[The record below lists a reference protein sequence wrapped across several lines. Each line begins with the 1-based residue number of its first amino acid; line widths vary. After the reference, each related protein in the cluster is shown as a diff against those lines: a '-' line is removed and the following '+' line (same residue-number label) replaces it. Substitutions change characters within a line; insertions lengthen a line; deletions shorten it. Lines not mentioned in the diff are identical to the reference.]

1 MKASTK
7 KVLWVLVV
15 VIVLVIGAVALF
27 LAQIA
32 PIGSAY
38 MAKRLCSCVFVS
50 HRDPASIMR
59 EDLGGQGILGAA
71 VSTEIDSAEQTVTGT
86 FLGMAKRIVV
96 YREGLGCTMAVGM
109 TEDQLKQQAAGFT
122 PPVRSQK
129 TVPWPDC
136 DLVPDALLP
145 TAVDANKLKEAMD
158 WAFSEPDPN
167 KHRRTR
173 AVVIVYDGRIIAE
186 RYAPGITQDTALLGW
201 SMTKSV
207 TNALVGILVKEGK
220 LSLKAPAPVPEWQP
234 PGDPRS
240 GITLDQLMRMSSGLK
255 FQEEYTVNPRADV
268 PRMLFAEF
276 DTAAYAANKPLA
288 VPPDSRWEYSS
299 GTTNIISR
307 IVRQTVGGTD
317 SNYFAFPHRVLF
329 DKIGIFSAVIEPD
342 PSGTFVGSSFMYATA
357 RDWARFGLFCLQ
369 DGVWNSERILP
380 EGWMA
385 YSTTPTP
392 KAPQGEYGAQFWLN
406 AGKAGNPKDRWM
418 PKVPTDMYT
427 LSGFEEQYVT
437 MVPSKKLVI
446 IRLGLSLPD
455 NAWDQEQFIANII
468 AVVSSGNTS

>member
-1 MKASTK
+1 
-7 KVLWVLVV
+7 
-15 VIVLVIGAVALF
+15 
-27 LAQIA
+27 
-32 PIGSAY
+32 
-38 MAKRLCSCVFVS
+38 
-50 HRDPASIMR
+50 
-59 EDLGGQGILGAA
+59 
-71 VSTEIDSAEQTVTGT
+71 
-86 FLGMAKRIVV
+86 
-96 YREGLGCTMAVGM
+96 
-109 TEDQLKQQAAGFT
+109 
-122 PPVRSQK
+122 
-129 TVPWPDC
+129 
-136 DLVPDALLP
+136 
-145 TAVDANKLKEAMD
+145 
-158 WAFSEPDPN
+158 
-167 KHRRTR
+167 
-173 AVVIVYDGRIIAE
+173 VVIVYDGRIIAE

-220 LSLKAPAPVPEWQP
+220 LSLKAPAPVPEWQS
-234 PGDPRS
+234 PGDPR
-240 GITLDQLMRMSSGLK
+240 GAITLDQLMRMSSGLK

-342 PSGTFVGSSFMYATA
+342 PSGTFVGSSFMYATT

-369 DGVWNSERILP
+369 DGVWNGERILP

-392 KAPQGEYGAQFWLN
+392 MAPQGEYGAHFWLN
-406 AGKAGNPKDRWM
+406 AGKAGNSKDRWM

-437 MVPSKKLVI
+437 MVPSEKLVI
-446 IRLGLSLPD
+446 VRLGLSLPD
-455 NAWDQEQFIANII
+455 NAWDQEQFIADIFA
-468 AVVSSGNTS
+468 AVSPSKTS